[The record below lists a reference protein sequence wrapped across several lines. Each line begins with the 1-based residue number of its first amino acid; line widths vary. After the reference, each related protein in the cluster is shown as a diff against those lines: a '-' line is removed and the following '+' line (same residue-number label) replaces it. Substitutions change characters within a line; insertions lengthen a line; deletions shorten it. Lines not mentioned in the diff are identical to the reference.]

1 MKRKRGQQ
9 WGRVT
14 RKQQRIQKRGQRG
27 QGTWGLG
34 LDFGGAGAG
43 GGGGICFFG
52 SLDRVSIYSPG

>member
-1 MKRKRGQQ
+1 M
-9 WGRVT
+9 T